1 MATQLKLVPKTPAS
15 PKEKLRQ
22 RVKAMPKPA
31 ILLEC
36 RCGSREFIETK
47 AGVEF
52 VNGKTRGGTKQLLCM
67 HCLMK
72 GDRVVIAHN

>member
-1 MATQLKLVPKTPAS
+1 
-15 PKEKLRQ
+15 
-22 RVKAMPKPA
+22 MPKPA
-31 ILLEC
+31 ILLQC

-52 VNGKTRGGTKQLLCM
+52 VNGKTRGGTKMLLCM

>member
-1 MATQLKLVPKTPAS
+1 MPVHLKVVPKTPAS

-31 ILLEC
+31 VMLQC
-36 RCGSREFIETK
+36 RCGSREFVETK
-47 AGVEF
+47 IGVEF
-52 VNGKTRGGTKQLLCM
+52 YNGKTRGGTKQLLCM

-72 GDRVVIAHN
+72 GDRVVIV